1 MPDLLGAAN
10 PVPGYDKSVTNRNIP
25 VQPEKVQIQN
35 APDLTRVNRGDR
47 RSEWQQSSQE
57 SNQQIRY
64 DSNFQTFLQRLQ
76 NTPSLTESLSKM
88 FFVKEGT
95 VVLSGMSDGI
105 SEEMG
110 KILQMLQ
117 MDQKQLL
124 EFLTGQFK
132 TGSRFN
138 GALFALLRN
147 AYANAGSETVRGDI
161 LQFLKSYLDYASTGH
176 IENNILRDLGKM
188 TDAMPASWAEQ
199 LQEMIA
205 QLKNSMAA
213 GDRQGSLS
221 LLQKGIYSYISRYIE
236 QTHDMGLPR
245 QLSSLLALNLTRYEN
260 GSVENLLEAFH
271 QLSGY
276 GTLKNTLGKI
286 DDQSLLMLLRSSQAN
301 ADSKA
306 VQFANQLAELASK
319 GLRGSGGVEAQ
330 QAFQNLISA
339 MLINESVYMPINHYL
354 LPLQWEDR
362 MLFSELWVD
371 PNAEDGDG
379 KPDGRNRKNTVK
391 ILMKLDVQG
400 IGLFDVVLMSRDTT
414 VDLQVF
420 CPAPAVSFSKQ
431 IEGAISE
438 ILVRNALQP
447 GNVTV
452 RRMERPVNLTEVFPR
467 IFEGR
472 NSINVKI

>member
-35 APDLTRVNRGDR
+35 APDLTRVNRADGR
-47 RSEWQQSSQE
+47 TEWQQS
-57 SNQQIRY
+57 NQQAEQQVRY

-76 NTPSLTESLSKM
+76 NTPSLTESLSKL

-95 VVLSGMSDGI
+95 VVLSGMSDGV

-132 TGSRFN
+132 SGSRFS
-138 GALFALLRN
+138 GALFALLRS
-147 AYANAGSETVRGDI
+147 AYANAGSDTVRGDI
-161 LQFLKSYLDYASTGH
+161 LQFLKCYLDHSSTGH
-176 IENNILRDLGKM
+176 IEGNLLRNLETM
-188 TDAMPASWAEQ
+188 ADAMPASWAEQ
-199 LQEMIA
+199 LREMIA
-205 QLKNSMAA
+205 QLKTGIAA
-213 GDRQGSLS
+213 GDRKGNLA
-221 LLQKGIYSYISRYIE
+221 LLQKTIYAFISRYVE

-245 QLSSLLALNLTRYEN
+245 ELASMVALNLTRYEN
-260 GSVENLLEAFH
+260 GSIENLLEAFH
-271 QLSGY
+271 RLTGY
-276 GTLKNTLGKI
+276 GTLKNTLGRI
-286 DDQSLLMLLRSSQAN
+286 DDQSLLTLLRSSQAN
-301 ADSKA
+301 ADAKA
-306 VQFANQLAELASK
+306 VQFADQLAAAAAK
-319 GLRGSGGVEAQ
+319 GLRGAGGVEAQ

-339 MLINESVYMPINHYL
+339 MLINESVYMPLNHYL
-354 LPLQWEDR
+354 LPLQWDGR

-371 PNAEDGDG
+371 PNAEDGTSG
-379 KPDGRNRKNTVK
+379 GRGRGGAVK

-400 IGLFDVVLMSRDTT
+400 VGLFDVVLMSRDTT

-420 CPAPAVSFSKQ
+420 CPPSAVSFSRQ
-431 IEGAISE
+431 IERAVSG
-438 ILVRNALQP
+438 ILIQNALQP
-447 GNVTV
+447 GNVSV
-452 RRMERPVNLTEVFPR
+452 RRMERPVSLTEVFPQ
-467 IFEGR
+467 IFEGM